1 MSLREDIAWHSLE
14 TRNSIYKPGTFTT
27 QNTKELMNL
36 FANKCFFICKRIF
49 YKKTTKVPIYTF

>member
-27 QNTKELMNL
+27 QH
-36 FANKCFFICKRIF
+36 KRIDEF
-49 YKKTTKVPIYTF
+49 VCK